1 MKTTHM
7 LTILMVMSIMGTTSV
22 MGQNR
27 GISRQ
32 MHHDSGRTTI
42 SQPVQRHNSGTVV
55 HHSPAVHHHP
65 AVNHHRPAVHHHRPA
80 PRPVYYATPR
90 HCPPPP
96 HHYHS
101 DAASIVAGA
110 VVATTV
116 GLLLGSLAY

>member
-7 LTILMVMSIMGTTSV
+7 LTILMVMSIMCTTSV

-27 GISRQ
+27 SMGRR
-32 MHHDSGRTTI
+32 MNYDSGRPAM
-42 SQPVQRHNSGTVV
+42 SQPVHRYNSGAAV
-55 HHSPAVHHHP
+55 HHSPTVHHQP
-65 AVNHHRPAVHHHRPA
+65 AIRHHRPA

-96 HHYHS
+96 PPHHYHS
-101 DAASIVAGA
+101 DAAGIVAGA

>member
-7 LTILMVMSIMGTTSV
+7 LTILMTMFIMGTTSV

-27 GISRQ
+27 SMGRQ
-32 MHHDSGRTTI
+32 LNRNSGRVMY
-42 SQPVQRHNSGTVV
+42 SQPAPRHSGGPAVHHAPVV
-55 HHSPAVHHHP
+55 HHSPAIHHH
-65 AVNHHRPAVHHHRPA
+65 RHHRPA

-96 HHYHS
+96 PHHHV
-101 DAASIVAGA
+101 DAAGIVAGA

>member
-7 LTILMVMSIMGTTSV
+7 LTILMTMFIMGTTSV

-27 GISRQ
+27 SMGRQ
-32 MHHDSGRTTI
+32 MNHNSGRPTM
-42 SQPVQRHNSGTVV
+42 SQPVQRHNSGAAV
-55 HHSPAVHHHP
+55 HHSPAVHHQHY
-65 AVNHHRPAVHHHRPA
+65 RPAVHHRPA

-96 HHYHS
+96 PHHHV
-101 DAASIVAGA
+101 DAAGIVAGA